1 MSYPVLK
8 GPLKFGGKKQT
19 NKKKEHIF
27 IQPVIYHRRS
37 GWDCVLKTVRLPA
50 VFLEEAI
57 PEFQSSE
64 EGVKSHSRGIKQPKQ
79 RLRAKI
85 NK

>member
-1 MSYPVLK
+1 MSYPGLK
-8 GPLKFGGKKQT
+8 SSFKIVGEKT
-19 NKKKEHIF
+19 NKQKEGIHFYTTCYLSWEIW
-27 IQPVIYHRRS
+27 R
-37 GWDCVLKTVRLPA
+37 GCVLKIVSLPE

-57 PEFQSSE
+57 PEFQSAE
-64 EGVKSHSRGIKQPKQ
+64 EGVKSHSRGMKQPKQ